1 MKKWQTK
8 GLILSAGNTG
18 EHMNAR
24 DGQDDLPLCMG
35 IPLATSEHLVHEMH
49 RMTPM
54 WWNFNF
60 TLSEKFL
67 N

>member
-1 MKKWQTK
+1 
-8 GLILSAGNTG
+8 
-18 EHMNAR
+18 MNAR